1 MEIGGESENNGTSHG
16 SLAPSLDDAMCNFAS
31 WLFSYCN
38 IGIFLIN
45 INPNIESEVKALNC
59 VWLFATP

>member
-1 MEIGGESENNGTSHG
+1 MEIGGGGADNGASHG
-16 SLAPSLDDAMCNFAS
+16 SLAPSLDDSVCNFAS

-45 INPNIESEVKALNC
+45 INPNTESEVKSLGC
-59 VWLFATP
+59 V